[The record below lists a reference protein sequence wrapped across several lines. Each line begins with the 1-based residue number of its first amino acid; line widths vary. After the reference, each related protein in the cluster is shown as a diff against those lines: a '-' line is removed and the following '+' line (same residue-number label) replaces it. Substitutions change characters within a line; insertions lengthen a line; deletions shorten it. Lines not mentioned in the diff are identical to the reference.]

1 MDRLTVR
8 LRKKALGDIRRIRT
22 WYRRIDP
29 DLEDRF
35 VKALNQAFDQIQD
48 FPFALQVLYRNTRRI
63 SLKKFP
69 YGVYYLVQESRIIV
83 VAVIHH
89 KRNPALAQAISE

>member
-1 MDRLTVR
+1 MNRFTVR
-8 LRKKALGDIRRIRT
+8 LRNKALGDIRQIRT

-29 DLEDRF
+29 DLENRF
-35 VKALNQAFDQIQD
+35 VTALNQALDQIQD
-48 FPFALQVLYRNTRRI
+48 FPFAYQVLYRNTRRI